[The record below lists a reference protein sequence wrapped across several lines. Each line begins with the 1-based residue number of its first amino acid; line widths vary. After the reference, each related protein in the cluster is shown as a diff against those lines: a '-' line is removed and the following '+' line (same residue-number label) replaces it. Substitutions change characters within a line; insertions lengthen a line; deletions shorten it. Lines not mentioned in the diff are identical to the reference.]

1 MDIGLSAKPS
11 VFLVSGASRGLGRAI
26 VEAALGAGHHVV
38 VRRVLPDDGVEEQIV
53 NLLDAGLASP
63 LDGHLVLVGIG
74 RRFRRDQIAKCR
86 QLDLEP
92 FVGLW

>member
-38 VRRVLPDDGVEEQIV
+38 AGVRSTTALSDLAAKEPDH
-53 NLLDAGLASP
+53 LAGTPRTARAST
-63 LDGHLVLVGIG
+63 
-74 RRFRRDQIAKCR
+74 
-86 QLDLEP
+86 
-92 FVGLW
+92 